1 MREHDEHEKLR
12 CHPLVP
18 RCLHGTAHVP
28 VNFVTFPE
36 SAPSSLLFF
45 TNFVQFYV
53 STHVGSER
61 TRSLMSKSNCSCK
74 CLRFLTN
81 MIISVPSE
89 KRSKS
94 CVSKR
99 GGRAARAPR
108 CFCALRGDALF
119 VPRPRHER
127 VHQASFERLP
137 CLFAIECLILNDE
150 CLLRMSTPH
159 GQIGAIGGSKRW
171 CWPSTTRQDWAS

>member
-18 RCLHGTAHVP
+18 RYLHVGP
-28 VNFVTFPE
+28 RTFL
-36 SAPSSLLFF
+36 STSSLSKSLSRNQAPSSLLF
-45 TNFVQFYV
+45 TSHPKFVQFYV

-61 TRSLMSKSNCSCK
+61 TLHLQVKLFDCK
-74 CLRFLTN
+74 CLCFLTN

-99 GGRAARAPR
+99 GGRAAR
-108 CFCALRGDALF
+108 
-119 VPRPRHER
+119 H
-127 VHQASFERLP
+127 
-137 CLFAIECLILNDE
+137 
-150 CLLRMSTPH
+150 
-159 GQIGAIGGSKRW
+159 
-171 CWPSTTRQDWAS
+171 

>member
-28 VNFVTFPE
+28 VNFVSFQVTFPE
-36 SAPSSLLFF
+36 SGTLFL
-45 TNFVQFYV
+45 TKFVQFYV

-61 TRSLMSKSNCSCK
+61 TLHLQVKLFDCK
-74 CLRFLTN
+74 CLCFLTN

-99 GGRAARAPR
+99 GGRAAR
-108 CFCALRGDALF
+108 
-119 VPRPRHER
+119 
-127 VHQASFERLP
+127 Q
-137 CLFAIECLILNDE
+137 
-150 CLLRMSTPH
+150 
-159 GQIGAIGGSKRW
+159 
-171 CWPSTTRQDWAS
+171 

>member
-36 SAPSSLLFF
+36 SCTLFLTF
-45 TNFVQFYV
+45 FLTKFVQFYV

-61 TRSLMSKSNCSCK
+61 TLHLQVKLFDCK
-74 CLRFLTN
+74 CLCFLTN

-99 GGRAARAPR
+99 GGRAAR
-108 CFCALRGDALF
+108 
-119 VPRPRHER
+119 H
-127 VHQASFERLP
+127 
-137 CLFAIECLILNDE
+137 
-150 CLLRMSTPH
+150 
-159 GQIGAIGGSKRW
+159 
-171 CWPSTTRQDWAS
+171 